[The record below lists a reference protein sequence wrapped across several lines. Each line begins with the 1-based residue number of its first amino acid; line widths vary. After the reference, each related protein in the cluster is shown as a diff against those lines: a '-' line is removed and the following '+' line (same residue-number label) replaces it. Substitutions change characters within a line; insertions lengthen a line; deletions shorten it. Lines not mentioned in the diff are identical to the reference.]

1 MADPALPSDADRRDG
16 RGRLS
21 SIDMLPEECDE
32 DIAWAN
38 AELRERKMPQ
48 TEILRQFNA
57 RLADKGQRGVSK
69 GAFSRY
75 SVRMAIET
83 RKIDASRQITNAVL
97 ERLAPGE
104 RSDSMIAAVEL
115 LKHRII
121 EMVMGEDEPDPRA
134 LGHARLRPTPS
145 LRWQPDEVFLPTVEF
160 ERYLWSRRWHGPE
173 GPFRNAA
180 LLLVRGQQL
189 LTAGQ
194 IELELAADHSPMKQG
209 DRLFR
214 LRLGD
219 RVRIIGGQ
227 ADGFDLR
234 LKHAFVID
242 DPHGFGA
249 DQHARLDVIAKIQLE
264 RPHAQRRAADRKDR
278 GVLLIGRLR
287 ILKACINRQRGLQQQ
302 PPPMTMLGPKR
313 LWRSRQRPCARRS
326 TRCMPRSRSSIRR
339 WTLPRSC

>member
-1 MADPALPSDADRRDG
+1 MVDPIHPSDADRRDG

-57 RLADKGQRGVSK
+57 RIADKGQRGVSK

-121 EMVMGEDEPDPRA
+121 EMVMGDDEPDPKALGQATLALQRLSSTLARTSELQRRDRQEQREEEAREAQAAQLAKAETEAADAAAKIATEAGLSAERARA
-134 LGHARLRPTPS
+134 L
-145 LRWQPDEVFLPTVEF
+145 
-160 ERYLWSRRWHGPE
+160 
-173 GPFRNAA
+173 RN
-180 LLLVRGQQL
+180 
-189 LTAGQ
+189 
-194 IELELAADHSPMKQG
+194 
-209 DRLFR
+209 
-214 LRLGD
+214 
-219 RVRIIGGQ
+219 
-227 ADGFDLR
+227 
-234 LKHAFVID
+234 
-242 DPHGFGA
+242 
-249 DQHARLDVIAKIQLE
+249 
-264 RPHAQRRAADRKDR
+264 
-278 GVLLIGRLR
+278 GVL
-287 ILKACINRQRGLQQQ
+287 GL
-302 PPPMTMLGPKR
+302 
-313 LWRSRQRPCARRS
+313 SV
-326 TRCMPRSRSSIRR
+326 
-339 WTLPRSC
+339 